1 MLEIPEHFR
10 PLVVSQ
16 DALIAELITWAEVN
30 SGSDNPDGVA
40 AMAAT
45 VSSAFG
51 RSLPGRGGMRRVD
64 GLQGLDGK
72 EREVG
77 EAYHHVC
84 RPEAP
89 VRLFFSGH
97 LDTVYGV
104 TDPFQRCT
112 DLGDGRLRGPG
123 VADMKGGL
131 LIMKEALRLFEST
144 GQRTR
149 VGWEVLITADEEIG
163 SGGSRRLIE
172 EVARR
177 CHLGFVFESAL
188 PDGGLVRRRSG
199 AGSFRATVRG
209 RAAHT
214 GRDFAEGRNA
224 IVALADLVGR
234 LHGLNASVPGM
245 IVNAGAI
252 RGGGPLNIV
261 PHHAEADFNVR
272 LATEDLIPV
281 METTFAHARAAVEAG
296 MEGVR
301 VELTGGLTRPPK
313 VETPEIEA
321 LHHAFGERARRL
333 GLEVPGWRD
342 TGGGSDG
349 NFLAAC
355 GLPHLDGVG
364 ARGGAIHSPD
374 EFIIKES
381 LLERIILMATFL
393 EEVEAGRDGLAF
405 LPKTAASA

>member
-1 MLEIPEHFR
+1 MVGKPENFR
-10 PLVVSQ
+10 GLWATQEALV
-16 DALIAELITWAEVN
+16 AELVEWAEIN
-30 SGSDNPDGVA
+30 SGSDHPAGVA
-40 AMAAT
+40 AMAG
-45 VSSAFG
+45 VISDSFG
-51 RSLPGRGGMRRVD
+51 RSLPGRGRMCPVD
-64 GLQGLDGK
+64 GWRGLDGS
-72 EREVG
+72 ERRVG
-77 EAYHHVC
+77 AAYHHVC

-104 TDPFQRCT
+104 NDSFQHCS
-112 DLGDGRLRGPG
+112 DFGDGRLHGPG

-131 LIMKEALRLFEST
+131 LIMKEALRLFESA
-144 GQRTR
+144 GDRSR

-177 CHLGFVFESAL
+177 CHVGFVFESAL
-188 PDGGLVRRRSG
+188 PDGALVRRRSG

-214 GRDFAEGRNA
+214 GRDFAQGRNA
-224 IVALADLVGR
+224 IVALADFVGR
-234 LHGLNASVPGM
+234 LHALNASVAGL

-252 RGGGPLNIV
+252 RGGGALNIV

-272 LATEDLIPV
+272 LASEDLVPV
-281 METTFAHARAAVEAG
+281 MEAAFTEARTAVEAS
-296 MEGVR
+296 MEGIR
-301 VELTGGLTRPPK
+301 IELTGALTRPPK

-321 LHHAFGERARRL
+321 LHTAFGQCARRL

-381 LLERIILMATFL
+381 LSERILLMAAFL
-393 EEVEAGRDGLAF
+393 EEMEAGRDGLAF
-405 LPKTAASA
+405 LSPFSASV

>member
-1 MLEIPEHFR
+1 M
-10 PLVVSQ
+10 
-16 DALIAELITWAEVN
+16 
-30 SGSDNPDGVA
+30 
-40 AMAAT
+40 
-45 VSSAFG
+45 
-51 RSLPGRGGMRRVD
+51 
-64 GLQGLDGK
+64 
-72 EREVG
+72 
-77 EAYHHVC
+77 
-84 RPEAP
+84 
-89 VRLFFSGH
+89 
-97 LDTVYGV
+97 
-104 TDPFQRCT
+104 
-112 DLGDGRLRGPG
+112 
-123 VADMKGGL
+123 
-131 LIMKEALRLFEST
+131 
-144 GQRTR
+144 
-149 VGWEVLITADEEIG
+149 
-163 SGGSRRLIE
+163 
-172 EVARR
+172 
-177 CHLGFVFESAL
+177 
-188 PDGGLVRRRSG
+188 
-199 AGSFRATVRG
+199 
-209 RAAHT
+209 
-214 GRDFAEGRNA
+214 
-224 IVALADLVGR
+224 ALADLVGR

-349 NFLAAC
+349 NFSRGLWSAAPRWC
-355 GLPHLDGVG
+355 GR

-381 LLERIILMATFL
+381 LIERIVLMATFL
-393 EEVEAGRDGLAF
+393 EEIEAGRDGLAF
-405 LPKTAASA
+405 LPKISASA